1 VFERFTERARQVVV
15 LAQDESRALGDAF
28 ISTDHLL
35 LGLAREQQG
44 IGARALQSFDLTLE
58 RLRDLLRPDR
68 EHVVPPITGQIPFT
82 PRAKA
87 SLEQALHQATELG
100 HGFIGTEHLL
110 LGVLRAGEESTID
123 ALKSAGV
130 TPKALRDRVLEL
142 CAGSST
148 HVASAARFTV
158 APLEGSPASWPPQ
171 LDRVADAGR
180 LVAIVQD
187 GVAFHAVFDR
197 RP

>member
-15 LAQDESRALGDAF
+15 LAQEESRALGDAF

-68 EHVVPPITGQIPFT
+68 GEVVPPPTGQIPFT

-87 SLEQALHQATELG
+87 SLEQALHQATALG

-110 LGVLRAGEESTID
+110 LGVIRAGEESTID
-123 ALKSAGV
+123 VLKRAGV

-142 CAGSST
+142 CEGVQLAT
-148 HVASAARFTV
+148 ATRFTV
-158 APLEGSPASWPPQ
+158 APLEGGPPSWPAQ
-171 LDRVADAGR
+171 LDQVGDTGR
-180 LVAIVQD
+180 LVAVVQHD
-187 GVAFHAVFDR
+187 GASYAVFDR